1 MLKYSQTP
9 GHSKC
14 AAFNGAQH
22 IFIPAKLLQN
32 MISKRVYNFGTTD
45 RVIRVLKR
53 QSHEICVVHKS
64 KSSPLLVFR
73 LYLFCFWRLA
83 MSPKKCFNLY
93 IQYVPYIYI
102 TITLKPVPSC
112 AAVSLNVYVAAPEVG
127 LIYMYLWESTKY
139 KKGAMGGSGI
149 GKRVGGGRDLKSNIL
164 NHLPSIRP
172 GVWGYRIDNK
182 ILIKVLCRADL
193 SLSLSLSN
201 WDREF
206 NGATEQYRIMGI

>member
-45 RVIRVLKR
+45 GVIRGLKR

-139 KKGAMGGSGI
+139 KKGAMGGSGV
-149 GKRVGGGRDLKSNIL
+149 GKGVRGGERF
-164 NHLPSIRP
+164 
-172 GVWGYRIDNK
+172 
-182 ILIKVLCRADL
+182 
-193 SLSLSLSN
+193 
-201 WDREF
+201 E
-206 NGATEQYRIMGI
+206 E